1 MLSKIA
7 PLICLFVDWLIDYC
21 DRNSR
26 WKVVQSENIFS
37 LFLVESGTYFTFRTT
52 GGSNEL
58 SVFQICLKS
67 TKKTVS
73 LVAMAETEQQS
84 GKAQLKAS
92 AQR

>member
-1 MLSKIA
+1 MIGIHGGKSYKVKIG
-7 PLICLFVDWLIDYC
+7 
-21 DRNSR
+21 
-26 WKVVQSENIFS
+26 

-92 AQR
+92 AQH